1 MEFPEHYTYNE
12 SAKEAHQKWRPRK
25 RQSKDFV
32 ECIGRIHAVP
42 RSSDDKYF
50 LRMLLHHQRG
60 STSFSDLRTVEG
72 VEHDTYKSAANAL
85 GLLSDDLEIV
95 YALQDTY
102 DFGSSAKLRSLFA
115 ILLNYSEISDPR
127 AIFEQ
132 FVQLM
137 IEEFQDEK
145 KYGYVSD
152 EDRRNRC
159 LIELDD
165 LLQDMG
171 SSMAQFPDLPQ
182 PSQAHDSLAETH
194 AFRRE
199 R

>member
-1 MEFPEHYTYNE
+1 MRLDIHEENKQFVFFKPGQEEDKIDKPKVTKLMAWFAYNEAQSNLEPDDPAYDDAHAEYTYMEFPEHYTYNE

-60 STSFSDLRTVEG
+60 SMSFSDLRTVEG

-102 DFGSSAKLRSLFA
+102 DFGSSAKLRSL
-115 ILLNYSEISDPR
+115 
-127 AIFEQ
+127 
-132 FVQLM
+132 
-137 IEEFQDEK
+137 
-145 KYGYVSD
+145 
-152 EDRRNRC
+152 
-159 LIELDD
+159 
-165 LLQDMG
+165 
-171 SSMAQFPDLPQ
+171 SS
-182 PSQAHDSLAETH
+182 
-194 AFRRE
+194 
-199 R
+199 